1 MIGLEQARRFRA
13 RIERAGKVLRRSGV
27 LETLSPSGLWRFAAG
42 ARGARLGV
50 GELVRFYACMTPDKL
65 ALVDGDVRLDYRSL
79 AARTSAL
86 ATGLRALGL
95 GRGKQLG
102 ILLPNCHE
110 YVALQLATSQVGATA
125 VQIGYRL
132 KAQEIRYILGDSEA
146 EALVFGAEYAD
157 TVREALLGLSIPAER
172 CFVVTRG
179 HGGDWASPFERL
191 CDHGEAPPPERT
203 DEGLGGVMVYTS
215 GTTGRPKGALRD
227 LRRTGVE
234 PVVDFVSQLPLR
246 NDDRHLVC
254 CPLYHSAAP
263 AFVGLTY
270 MVGGTVVLGDHFEP
284 TSVLDLIQ
292 RERITSSMMVPT
304 MYARLVHE
312 PDEVLRRY
320 DTSSLRWL
328 ISGAAPL
335 PTALAEKVERCFGSI
350 LWNFY
355 GATETGLVT
364 LARPGEHTARPG
376 TIGRL
381 LSGNQVRLCDEAGRE
396 VPSGEIG
403 ELWVR
408 NPMLV
413 DGYHGNE
420 PATRAARRDGYFSV
434 GDLARM
440 DTDGYVY
447 LTGRKHDMII
457 SGGVNIYPLEIE
469 QHLHKHPAVHECA
482 IVGIPDEE
490 WGETVWAFVVRRQGV
505 RLEAAQVADF
515 CRGELADFK
524 RPRRVEFVD
533 ALPRNATG
541 KVLRSELRA
550 WADRARAVASA

>member
-1 MIGLEQARRFRA
+1 MSGLERA
-13 RIERAGKVLRRSGV
+13 RKLGARLERAGRVLRRSGV
-27 LETLSPSGLWRFAAG
+27 LETLSPAGLWRLAAG
-42 ARGARLGV
+42 ASRGSAGT
-50 GELVRFYACMTPDKL
+50 GALVRFFACMTPDKP
-65 ALVDGDVRLDYRSL
+65 ALVDGDTRLDYRALAGRTTAL
-79 AARTSAL
+79 AA
-86 ATGLRALGL
+86 GLRAAGL
-95 GRGKQLG
+95 GRGKPLG

-110 YVALQLATSQVGATA
+110 YVTLQLATAQVGATA

-132 KAQEIRYILGDSEA
+132 KAPEVRYILEDSQA
-146 EALVFGAEYAD
+146 VALVFGAEYAP
-157 TVREALLGLSIPAER
+157 TVREALSGLAIPPGR
-172 CFVVTRG
+172 CFVVNRG
-179 HGGDWASPFERL
+179 AVIDWAIPFERL
-191 CDHGEAPPPERT
+191 LETPGARAEERA
-203 DEGLGGVMVYTS
+203 DEGLGAVMVYTS
-215 GTTGRPKGALRD
+215 GTTGRPKGAMRD

-234 PVVDFVSQLPLR
+234 PVIDFVSQLPLR
-246 NDDRHLVC
+246 NDERHLVC

-263 AFVGLTY
+263 AFVALTY
-270 MVGGTVVLGDHFEP
+270 LVGGTVVLADAFEP
-284 TSVLDLIQ
+284 ARVLDLIQ

-304 MYARLVHE
+304 MYSRLVHE

-335 PTALAEKVERCFGSI
+335 PTALAEKVERCFGAI

-355 GATETGLVT
+355 GSTETGLLT

-381 LSGNQVRLCDEAGRE
+381 LSGNQVRLCDDAGQE
-396 VPSGEIG
+396 VAAGEIG

-420 PATRAARRDGYFSV
+420 AATRAARRDGYFSV
-434 GDLARM
+434 GDLARI
-440 DTDGYVY
+440 DGDGYLY

-469 QHLHKHPAVHECA
+469 QRLHRHPAVHECA

-490 WGETVWAFVVRRQGV
+490 WGETVWAFVVRRQGAPLDADEV
-505 RLEAAQVADF
+505 VAF
-515 CRGELADFK
+515 CRTELADFK
-524 RPRRVEFVD
+524 RPRRVEFVES
-533 ALPRNATG
+533 LPRNATG
-541 KVLRSELRA
+541 KVLRHELRA
-550 WADRARAVASA
+550 WADRARADASA

>member
-1 MIGLEQARRFRA
+1 MNGLERARRLGA
-13 RIERAGKVLRRSGV
+13 RLERAGKVLRQSGV
-27 LETLSPSGLWRFAAG
+27 LGTLSPSGLWRFATG
-42 ARGARLGV
+42 GGRSRMGV
-50 GELVRFYACMTPDKL
+50 GELVRFFACMTPDKA
-65 ALVDGDVRLDYRSL
+65 ALVDGDVRLDYQGL
-79 AARTSAL
+79 AKRTSAL
-86 ATGLRALGL
+86 AAGLASIGL

-110 YVALQLATSQVGATA
+110 YVELQLATTQVGATA

-132 KAQEIRYILGDSEA
+132 KAAEVRYILADSGA
-146 EALVFGAEYAD
+146 GALVFGAEYAD
-157 TVREALLGLSIPAER
+157 TVREALDGLPIPRER
-172 CFVVTRG
+172 CFAVSRG
-179 HGGDWASPFERL
+179 AAVSWAQPFERL
-191 CDHGEAPPPERT
+191 LVHGERADAPQ
-203 DEGLGGVMVYTS
+203 DGGFGGVMVYTS
-215 GTTGRPKGALRD
+215 GTTGRPKGAMRD

-234 PVVDFVSQLPLR
+234 PVLDFVSQLPLR
-246 NDDRHLVC
+246 TDERHLVC

-270 MVGGTVVLGDHFEP
+270 MVGGTVVLADHFDPER
-284 TSVLDLIQ
+284 VLALIQ
-292 RERITSSMMVPT
+292 RERVTSSMMVPT
-304 MYARLVHE
+304 MYSRLVHT

-335 PTALAEKVERCFGSI
+335 PTALAEKVERCFGPI

-381 LSGNQVRLCDEAGRE
+381 LSGNQIRLCDDAGAE
-396 VPSGEIG
+396 VPRGEMG
-403 ELWVR
+403 ELWVK
-408 NPMLV
+408 NAMLV

-420 PATRAARRDGYFSV
+420 AATRDARKGGYFSV
-434 GDLARM
+434 GDLARV
-440 DTDGYVY
+440 DDDGYVY

-469 QHLHKHPAVHECA
+469 QHLHRHPAVHECA
-482 IVGIPDEE
+482 IVGVPDEE
-490 WGETVWAFVVRRQGV
+490 WGETIWAFVVRRQGA
-505 RLEAAQVADF
+505 RLDSDEVAAF
-515 CRGELADFK
+515 CRTALADFK
-524 RPRRVEFVD
+524 RPRRIEFVD

-541 KVLRSELRA
+541 KVLRRELRE
-550 WADRARAVASA
+550 WADRARSAPSA